1 MNWHETMIFQQ
12 GVILAIINRYK
23 DIESSAKCAFRM
35 SLYVLFVGLSTFK
48 FHVYCILF
56 VFFKVGNRN
65 RRHCTIPSVFHA
77 HQLKSQLISRSLIY
91 WVRGNK
97 SVYIACSQHQIIP
110 PGTSS
115 NCCIKLFNH
124 QYFACM
130 LVFNRLM
137 NINKGP
143 RIISNNLITQLQLVI
158 YIYKQ
163 NVERRFK
170 YLKPVNCCTLNIKH
184 STLIAGTH

>member
-23 DIESSAKCAFRM
+23 DIESSAEFVWLFFVIFWCAFRM
-35 SLYVLFVGLSTFK
+35 SLYVVFLVSLSTFK

-91 WVRGNK
+91 WVRGNEF
-97 SVYIACSQHQIIP
+97 VYILQCWLPTPNSPLWYTQQLLHKII
-110 PGTSS
+110 
-115 NCCIKLFNH
+115 
-124 QYFACM
+124 
-130 LVFNRLM
+130 
-137 NINKGP
+137 
-143 RIISNNLITQLQLVI
+143 
-158 YIYKQ
+158 
-163 NVERRFK
+163 
-170 YLKPVNCCTLNIKH
+170 
-184 STLIAGTH
+184 